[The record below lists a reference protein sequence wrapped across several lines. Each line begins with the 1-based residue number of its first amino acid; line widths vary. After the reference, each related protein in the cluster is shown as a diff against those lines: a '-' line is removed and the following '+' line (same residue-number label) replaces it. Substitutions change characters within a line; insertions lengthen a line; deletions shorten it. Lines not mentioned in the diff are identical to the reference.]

1 MMASCGLVIVI
12 EERVNIPPAVGND
25 RNRDEGRKL
34 FTRESGRGHLG
45 SEHRRNNRALRTRAS
60 PRALRG
66 SNRAKDAGRR
76 RVARNIE
83 SRRDPTALLAFWP
96 SHGLFGK
103 SPVATNGG

>member
-1 MMASCGLVIVI
+1 MKAGSFLHEKAAEGISAPSI
-12 EERVNIPPAVGND
+12 EE
-25 RNRDEGRKL
+25 
-34 FTRESGRGHLG
+34 TTGHF
-45 SEHRRNNRALRTRAS
+45 RTRAS